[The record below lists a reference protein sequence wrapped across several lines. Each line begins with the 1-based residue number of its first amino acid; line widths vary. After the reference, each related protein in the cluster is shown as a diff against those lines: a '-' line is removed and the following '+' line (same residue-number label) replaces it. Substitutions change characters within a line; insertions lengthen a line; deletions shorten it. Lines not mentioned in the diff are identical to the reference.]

1 MPARATAESR
11 CGTVQLMP
19 RVDVEPLSFF
29 FSNRPITCDLTD
41 LLYHGESESTQQL
54 ESDGAWPP
62 DPRAAEPGSR
72 IRACAA
78 HRSEKEADGR
88 VRLSFHRYERRNR
101 KPQHCRCGECWEV
114 VRSWRPLLHNIVA
127 DQTKGGLS
135 GSPCFSLREGI
146 GTISAIRQMDG
157 LAFRFDS
164 HAITPVWSATLTLP
178 DRGRVARDSGTSNG
192 TKIEAHSF
200 SIRVGAAT
208 A

>member
-78 HRSEKEADGR
+78 TGQK
-88 VRLSFHRYERRNR
+88 R
-101 KPQHCRCGECWEV
+101 KQMAGC
-114 VRSWRPLLHNIVA
+114 
-127 DQTKGGLS
+127 D
-135 GSPCFSLREGI
+135 
-146 GTISAIRQMDG
+146 SA
-157 LAFRFDS
+157 S
-164 HAITPVWSATLTLP
+164 TAT
-178 DRGRVARDSGTSNG
+178 N
-192 TKIEAHSF
+192 
-200 SIRVGAAT
+200 AAT
-208 A
+208 GKRR